1 MWPDRWTKVN
11 QLFYAALEK
20 PPEEWNDFLQ
30 KECAEDLQLRKEVES
45 LLAAHQKG
53 TKFIKNPVD
62 PISFLTDSEEAL
74 NSGQQIGAYKIVKEI
89 GRGGMGAV
97 YLASRADELFTK
109 HVAIKLIKRGMD
121 TDDVLR
127 HFRTERQIL
136 GNFDHPNIAR
146 LLDGGSTDTGLPYFV
161 MEYVEGKPI
170 DQYCDERCLSITERL
185 ELFLQV
191 CAAVSYAHRNLVVHR
206 DLKPSNILITN
217 DGIPKLLDFGIAKI
231 LQSESAEKSTATGI
245 LLMTPE
251 YASPEQ
257 AKGVPV
263 TTLSDVYSLG
273 VILYE
278 LLTGHDPYPL
288 KNRSA
293 IEIARTISE
302 TQPLAPSTIIDNDV
316 SKTRE
321 GTRERLRRRLH
332 GDLDNIVLMALR
344 KEPERRYQSVTELAD
359 DLKRHI
365 NKIPVI
371 ARKNSFQYRASKFI
385 GRHKASV
392 AATLI
397 FALLL
402 ISFAI
407 TMYIQS
413 QKMAMQRDAAEKER
427 DTAQEVSKFL
437 VDIFHSSDPYQTKGN
452 TIAAREVLD
461 HGATKIKGELQDK
474 PEIRAA
480 LMDTI
485 GQVYVNL
492 DLYDKAEP
500 LLTEALNLR
509 RKILPH
515 DHPDLIESLN
525 HLGQLHFWQSKPD
538 AENYY
543 KEAIAIGR
551 KIFPKEP
558 LKLADSLSG
567 LGRVFSVKGNRHE
580 AISLFHEAIAL
591 QKQFPR
597 NNQVEVARNL
607 ILLAQ
612 ILGTSE
618 AESMYQEASVIFKN
632 ANDPGEATCL
642 IRLAEFDS
650 ARGNYDKAIQRIG
663 NACSKRRK
671 IFGEQSESLAW
682 CLTKLGDAYYQNGDN
697 QSAEKIYAQTLAL
710 REKAQGPQNPEV
722 GYDLL
727 KLARVLHREGKL
739 QEAEPLYRRSL
750 SMQNKDVSEFDF
762 AESVIGL
769 GHLLVD
775 TGRAAEAEP
784 LIKTGIDLLKKTNQ
798 ANEEA
803 EADSILGQCMVE
815 LGKYPEAEKLLLQS
829 YKSRLDLDP
838 KSEAREKE
846 ETKERI
852 IQLYRTWGKPEKLA
866 NYTK

>member
-1 MWPDRWTKVN
+1 MRSDRWTKVN

-30 KECAEDLQLRKEVES
+30 QECAQDLQLRKEVES

-53 TKFIKNPVD
+53 EKFIQNPVD
-62 PISFLTDSEEAL
+62 PISYLSEPEKTLT
-74 NSGQQIGAYKIVKEI
+74 IGERIGSYKIVKEI

-109 HVAIKLIKRGMD
+109 LVAIKLIKRGMD

-136 GNFDHPNIAR
+136 ANFDHPNIAR
-146 LLDGGSTDTGLPYFV
+146 LLDGGSTDNGLPYFV

-170 DQYCDERCLSITERL
+170 DEYCDERSLSITERV

-206 DLKPSNILITN
+206 DLKPSNILITKE
-217 DGIPKLLDFGIAKI
+217 GIPKLLDFGIAKI
-231 LQSESAEKSTATGI
+231 LQKESAERSTATGL

-257 AKGVPV
+257 AQGLPV

-278 LLTGHDPYPL
+278 LLTGHDPYSL
-288 KNRSA
+288 NNRSA
-293 IEIARTISE
+293 IEIARTITE
-302 TQPLAPSTIIDNDV
+302 TQPQAPSTIVDSDV

-321 GTRERLRRRLH
+321 GTRERLRKRLH

-344 KEPERRYQSVTELAD
+344 KEPERRYQSVTEFAD
-359 DLKRHI
+359 DLKRHL

-371 ARKNSFQYRASKFI
+371 ARKSSFQYRASKFI
-385 GRHKASV
+385 GRHKVSV
-392 AATLI
+392 TATLI
-397 FALLL
+397 VALLL
-402 ISFAI
+402 IAFAI
-407 TMYIQS
+407 TMYSQS
-413 QKMAMQRDAAEKER
+413 QKMAKQRDVAEKER

-437 VDIFHSSDPYQTKGN
+437 VDIFHSSDPYQAKGN
-452 TIAAREVLD
+452 TIPAREVLD
-461 HGATKIKGELQDK
+461 HGATKIKAELQNK
-474 PEIRAA
+474 PEVRAA
-480 LMDTI
+480 LMDTM

-509 RKILPH
+509 RKILPP

-525 HLGQLHFWQSKPD
+525 HLGELHYGQSKPD

-551 KIFPKEP
+551 QISPKEP
-558 LKLADSLSG
+558 VKLADSLSG
-567 LGRVFSVKGNRHE
+567 LGRVFSVQGKRNE
-580 AISLFHEAIAL
+580 AISLFREAIAL
-591 QKQFPR
+591 QKKFLG

-607 ILLAQ
+607 TRLAQ
-612 ILGTSE
+612 LLGTSE
-618 AESMYQEASVIFKN
+618 AESMYQEASVIFKK
-632 ANDPGEATCL
+632 ANDPAEATCL

-650 ARGNYDKAIQRIG
+650 ERGNYDKAIQRIG
-663 NACSKRRK
+663 DACTKRKR

-682 CLTKLGDAYYQNGDN
+682 CMTKLGDAYYQNGEN

-710 REKAQGPQNPEV
+710 REKSQGPDNPEV

-727 KLARVLHREGKL
+727 KLAKVLHREGNLK
-739 QEAEPLYRRSL
+739 EAEPLYRRSL
-750 SMQNKDVSEFDF
+750 SLENKDVSEFDF
-762 AESVIGL
+762 AESSIGL
-769 GHLLVD
+769 GNLLTD

-784 LIKTGIDLLKKTNQ
+784 LIESGRDLLKKMGNDTQ
-798 ANEEA
+798 
-803 EADSILGQCMVE
+803 EADSILGQCLTQ
-815 LGKYPEAEKLLLQS
+815 LGKYPEAEQLLVRS
-829 YKSRLDLDP
+829 YKSQLNLDL
-838 KSEAREKE
+838 KSAAREKQ
-846 ETKERI
+846 ETRERLI
-852 IQLYRTWGKPEKLA
+852 RLYKAWGKPEKLA
-866 NYTK
+866 SYIK